1 MTSPE
6 LWKRWKVTAAHLE
19 HARGLLPSPSRE
31 VAAEFERL
39 LSDYRS
45 YLDHNELEL
54 ALDLL
59 QELGDLVPCRGGY
72 WRNLERAAETF
83 QFSFAI
89 PLQSPRVVTAV
100 DLQPRRGDACVLCFR
115 RRDPQADCSKEKIT

>member
-6 LWKRWKVTAAHLE
+6 LWKRWKVTAAHPE

-31 VAAEFERL
+31 VTAEFERL
-39 LSDYRS
+39 LSAYRS
-45 YLDHNELEL
+45 YVDHNELEL

-72 WRNLERAAETF
+72 WRNLERAAESM
-83 QFSFAI
+83 QLQNRI
-89 PLQSPRVVTAV
+89 PYLRQR
-100 DLQPRRGDACVLCFR
+100 FE
-115 RRDPQADCSKEKIT
+115 QAGKESA